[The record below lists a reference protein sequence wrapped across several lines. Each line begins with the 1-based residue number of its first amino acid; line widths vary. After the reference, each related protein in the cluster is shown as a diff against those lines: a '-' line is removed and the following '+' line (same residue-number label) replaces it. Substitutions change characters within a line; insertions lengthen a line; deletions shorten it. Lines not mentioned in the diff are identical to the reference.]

1 MIRKTLKMPLK
12 QREINTVCL
21 KSGDW
26 RLNVLWVISP
36 EFRLFSKLTTH
47 LFFLKTHQVRVCT
60 AFCLLVG
67 SVLTQVL
74 IITIVLFMRKA
85 FIFIRKSF
93 IFNLVQ
99 IGHGQKVDS

>member
-1 MIRKTLKMPLK
+1 MFY
-12 QREINTVCL
+12 E
-21 KSGDW
+21 
-26 RLNVLWVISP
+26 
-36 EFRLFSKLTTH
+36 LFSQGSDYSINSL
-47 LFFLKTHQVRVCT
+47 LIYFLKTHQVQVGT

-74 IITIVLFMRKA
+74 TITVVLFMRRA
-85 FIFIRKSF
+85 FIVIRKSF